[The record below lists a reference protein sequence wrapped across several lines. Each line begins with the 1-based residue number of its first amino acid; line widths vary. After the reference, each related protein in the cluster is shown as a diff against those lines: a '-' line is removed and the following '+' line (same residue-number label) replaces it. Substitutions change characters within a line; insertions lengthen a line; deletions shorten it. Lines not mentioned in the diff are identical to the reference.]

1 MAETEEQEY
10 SDTEDATSETN
21 LNEFK
26 DCYES
31 KKKLMER
38 QEEDFRFRLGNQWD
52 ADKHKKL
59 KDKGVDPVT
68 DNRIQ
73 PIINLLGG
81 MERQNRS
88 EFKAFPEGEE
98 DSQKAEIAT
107 ALFKDIIKKS
117 DFGYKFSDMYE
128 DGITCGEAYLEF
140 WIDNTYDLLNGK
152 PRWKKLNYNDVFPEP
167 GATEYDLSDARYV
180 FKLTRNLSKDD
191 LISLFP
197 DKRNIIERTESGA
210 FDLDSF
216 LGSQEH
222 HVQPKDYKNQGSSG
236 DSKKKKAT
244 FDLLEKYY
252 KKNVMKFIVGDY
264 ETGELKEAE
273 DEEKASGFVQEYQ
286 SGIMQEQ
293 QQYEM
298 ELAHFQMG
306 QEQMAL
312 NPMMAADPMSAMAEP
327 IPPTQRDPNRFKV
340 IKRFE
345 PEIWY
350 CAQVPGIKEKLAED
364 KAWFF
369 PKSKRWPIVPYFA
382 DFSTAPLTGDDA
394 HLLVQGLV
402 HRAKGSQRKHNSVE
416 TLQYLH
422 LNGAANSGWLAEED
436 SWVDPHKVENLG
448 ATPGINL
455 EYKAGKQKPE
465 RIFPMQL
472 SQGHAQLSE
481 TSAEAIKAQT
491 GINADLLAVQEG
503 GQSSGRAI
511 ALRQRQGVLMVQ
523 KYYDNAA
530 RSKQL
535 CGRFCL
541 TQLGE
546 LYDTETAK
554 KVLGDAFL
562 INNFPP
568 MMQLV
573 ADPMGNP
580 VIDHQTGAPKEQPM
594 AGPDGQPMKYDTKM
608 ADLVIAEVLSGDLE
622 QWDVSVGEA
631 VASETMKMANASEI
645 KELAQMLPGFIAPE
659 IIVEESQV
667 SQATKQRIL
676 KRAQAMMMQPPPMPN
691 KPQAPTDAPVEAA
704 A

>member
-1 MAETEEQEY
+1 MAETEY
-10 SDTEDATSETN
+10 SDREDASSDTN
-21 LNEFK
+21 LMEFK
-26 DCYES
+26 EAYS
-31 KKKLMER
+31 AKKKLMER
-38 QEEDFRFRLGNQWD
+38 QEEDFLFRLGNQWD
-52 ADKHKKL
+52 KEKYQAL
-59 KDKGVDPVT
+59 KDKGVEPVT

-98 DSQKAEIAT
+98 DSLKAEIAT
-107 ALFKDIIKKS
+107 SLFKDIIKKS

-152 PRWKKLNYNDVFPEP
+152 PCWKKLNYNDVFPEP
-167 GATEYDLSDARYV
+167 GATEYDLSDARYI

-197 DKRNIIERTESGA
+197 EKRKTIQRAEGGS
-210 FDLDSF
+210 FDLDTF
-216 LGSQEH
+216 LSSDEY
-222 HVQPKDYKNQGSSG
+222 HVQPKDYGKDGESG
-236 DSKKKKAT
+236 DKKKKGS

-252 KKNVMKFIVGDY
+252 KKNVMKFIVGDF

-273 DEEKASGFVQEYQ
+273 NEEKANAFIQEYQ
-286 SGIMQEQ
+286 NSIFQEQ
-293 QQYEM
+293 QMYEV
-298 ELAHFQMG
+298 
-306 QEQMAL
+306 QMAEFQV
-312 NPMMAADPMSAMAEP
+312 MQQQMSTDPMVALAMEQGAMPQEP
-327 IPPTQRDPNRFKV
+327 IAPTPRDPERFKV
-340 IKRFE
+340 IKRYE

-350 CAQVPGIKEKLAED
+350 CAQVPGIKSKLAEE

-369 PKSKRWPIVPYFA
+369 PKSKRWPIIPYFA
-382 DFSTAPLTGDDA
+382 DFSTAPLTGDDR

-422 LNGAANSGWLAEED
+422 LNGAANSGWLAEEGAWLD
-436 SWVDPHKVENLG
+436 EKKVESLG
-448 ATPGINL
+448 ATPGVNL
-455 EYKAGKQKPE
+455 TYKSGKQKPE
-465 RIFPMQL
+465 RIFPMAL

-523 KYYDNAA
+523 KYYDNGA
-530 RSKQL
+530 RTKQL
-535 CGRFCL
+535 CGRFSL

-568 MMQLV
+568 EMELV
-573 ADPMGNP
+573 EDEMGNP
-580 VIDHQTGAPKEQPM
+580 VIDPNTGLPQEKPVI
-594 AGPDGQPMKYDTKM
+594 GKDGQPMKYDSEM
-608 ADLVIAEVLSGDLE
+608 AELVIAEVLSGNLE
-622 QWDVSVGEA
+622 QYDVSVGEA
-631 VASETMKMANASEI
+631 VASETMKMANAAEI
-645 KELAQMLPGFIAPE
+645 KELATMLPGFIAPE
-659 IIVEESQV
+659 IIVEESQM

-676 KRAQAMMMQPPPMPN
+676 KRAQAMMMQPPPTPNN
-691 KPQAPTDAPVEAA
+691 KPAPKDAPQEVAA
-704 A
+704 